1 MLDKILFAF
10 VVDGKEAFLI
20 LMGMYLVLFA
30 LVVEKQFACMAMEG
44 IVVDTSDDVEGD
56 EEALDYSMEGDSGL
70 LNFASDTLANILLVF
85 VSQKNTWLD
94 R

>member
-30 LVVEKQFACMAMEG
+30 LVVEK
-44 IVVDTSDDVEGD
+44 
-56 EEALDYSMEGDSGL
+56 
-70 LNFASDTLANILLVF
+70 
-85 VSQKNTWLD
+85 
-94 R
+94 